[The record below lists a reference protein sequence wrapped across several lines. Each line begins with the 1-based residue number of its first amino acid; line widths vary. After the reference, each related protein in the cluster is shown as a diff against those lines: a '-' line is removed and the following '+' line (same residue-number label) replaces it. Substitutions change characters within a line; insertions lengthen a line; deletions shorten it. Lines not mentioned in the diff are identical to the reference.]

1 MNTSIPMPR
10 RHWLVRLILP
20 LTIVVVAAALLI
32 YVGWTALRP
41 ATNVH
46 AITVVVRPVETTEI
60 STTDDGRERII
71 QAPGWVEAD
80 PFSVY
85 VGALIEGVVED
96 VLVLEGDRVAKDQ
109 PVAQLIR
116 DDAAIALQRA
126 DADLSLSKQQ
136 LASAHAQLATITPA
150 ISAADARRRALVD
163 EHARKSKLVETGAV
177 AEGPVTRLAMTIE
190 AAEAEIAKL
199 RARETMLAAEVG
211 SAKASVDV
219 AEAIRADAELAL
231 ERTTVRS
238 PIDGIVMERLMS
250 PGSVIRFGPDE
261 HSSHVVHVYDPSQMQ
276 VRADVP
282 LAEASGV
289 SVGHP
294 AEIIV
299 DVLPDRVFTGNVTR
313 FVHRADLQ
321 KNTVEAK
328 IHIDDPS
335 GLIKPD
341 MLARV
346 RILQPQQT
354 TDSNEVR
361 TIPRVFVPQDAV
373 LDGGEV
379 LVITN
384 YARGGGTAAIRSVRL
399 GDTDIDGWIE
409 VLEGLSPGDRVILD
423 GERSLDGS
431 TVQIDTTEKN

>member
-1 MNTSIPMPR
+1 
-10 RHWLVRLILP
+10 
-20 LTIVVVAAALLI
+20 
-32 YVGWTALRP
+32 
-41 ATNVH
+41 
-46 AITVVVRPVETTEI
+46 
-60 STTDDGRERII
+60 
-71 QAPGWVEAD
+71 
-80 PFSVY
+80 
-85 VGALIEGVVED
+85 
-96 VLVLEGDRVAKDQ
+96 
-109 PVAQLIR
+109 
-116 DDAAIALQRA
+116 
-126 DADLSLSKQQ
+126 
-136 LASAHAQLATITPA
+136 
-150 ISAADARRRALVD
+150 
-163 EHARKSKLVETGAV
+163 
-177 AEGPVTRLAMTIE
+177 
-190 AAEAEIAKL
+190 
-199 RARETMLAAEVG
+199 
-211 SAKASVDV
+211 
-219 AEAIRADAELAL
+219 
-231 ERTTVRS
+231 
-238 PIDGIVMERLMS
+238 MS

-361 TIPRVFVPQDAV
+361 TIPRVFVPQNAV

-399 GDTDIDGWIE
+399 GDTDIDGWVE